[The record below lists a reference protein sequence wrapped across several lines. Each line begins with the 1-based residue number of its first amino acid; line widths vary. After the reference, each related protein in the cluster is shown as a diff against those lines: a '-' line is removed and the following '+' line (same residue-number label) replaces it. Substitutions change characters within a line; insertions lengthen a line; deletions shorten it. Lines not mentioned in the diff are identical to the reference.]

1 MCRHGRSI
9 AEGGAGPF
17 PAGPSSAPSAGAP
30 PVRGDDDIT
39 LSRWENN
46 YDHLSDEPL
55 KFNVAVNDDAHSAQ
69 KAHTVRDHGP
79 QLPLRSIPDV
89 KTVEGRIHGDSGWR
103 HAANASTK
111 WSDPSTMNRTINE
124 YVRGNWAQIR
134 SDLAIE
140 GKHEAVFDAGHRIG
154 EGFVNRGMGG
164 AGSREA
170 QYVTTSV
177 VRLVIKVVPG
187 SDPPDVYI
195 KTSFPA
201 ALG

>member
-1 MCRHGRSI
+1 M
-9 AEGGAGPF
+9 
-17 PAGPSSAPSAGAP
+17 
-30 PVRGDDDIT
+30 

-46 YDHLSDEPL
+46 YRHLSEEPL
-55 KFNVAVNDDAHSAQ
+55 KFNVAVNDG
-69 KAHTVRDHGP
+69 AHTAQNAHTGRDHGP
-79 QLPLRSIPDV
+79 QVPLRSIPGV
-89 KTVEGRIHGDSGWR
+89 KTIEGRIYGDSGWP

-111 WSDPSTMNRTINE
+111 WSDPATMNRTINE
-124 YVRGNWAQIR
+124 YVRANWAQIR

-140 GKHEAVFDAGHRIG
+140 GKHETVFDAGHRIG

-164 AGSREA
+164 SGPPHA